1 MVYVGWGLCICKTGE
16 RIHLVYTSF
25 EVLSSLMEI
34 SYKDYNLIKIYMR
47 IQIKFVYVKSCDKRI
62 KCSGI
67 YMSLN

>member
-34 SYKDYNLIKIYMR
+34 SYKDYKSYKDIYENTDQIR
-47 IQIKFVYVKSCDKRI
+47 ICQI
-62 KCSGI
+62 
-67 YMSLN
+67 M

>member
-34 SYKDYNLIKIYMR
+34 SYKDYKSYKDIYENTVE
-47 IQIKFVYVKSCDKRI
+47 IHICQI
-62 KCSGI
+62 
-67 YMSLN
+67 M

>member
-34 SYKDYNLIKIYMR
+34 SYKDYKSYKDIYENTDKIR
-47 IQIKFVYVKSCDKRI
+47 ICQI
-62 KCSGI
+62 
-67 YMSLN
+67 M

>member
-34 SYKDYNLIKIYMR
+34 SYKDYKSYKDIYENTD
-47 IQIKFVYVKSCDKRI
+47 QIR
-62 KCSGI
+62 KCQI
-67 YMSLN
+67 V

>member
-34 SYKDYNLIKIYMR
+34 SYKDIYENTDKIR
-47 IQIKFVYVKSCDKRI
+47 ICQI
-62 KCSGI
+62 
-67 YMSLN
+67 M